1 MTKRFLTGRF
11 DSLDNAPLTEVSA
24 QISYAAA
31 AYAWPAKQKNKKKV
45 RALNMLYHSV
55 PAPKIITG
63 ILSPYSKYLKEPVDQ
78 YLGSAEKLRQR
89 PTKAILT
96 FLSFKSADRGQ

>member
-45 RALNMLYHSV
+45 RTLNMLSNFV
-55 PAPKIITG
+55 PETKTLTG
-63 ILSPYSKYLKEPVDQ
+63 ISSQYSEYLKEPVDH
-78 YLGSAEKLRQR
+78 YFSVR
-89 PTKAILT
+89 
-96 FLSFKSADRGQ
+96 